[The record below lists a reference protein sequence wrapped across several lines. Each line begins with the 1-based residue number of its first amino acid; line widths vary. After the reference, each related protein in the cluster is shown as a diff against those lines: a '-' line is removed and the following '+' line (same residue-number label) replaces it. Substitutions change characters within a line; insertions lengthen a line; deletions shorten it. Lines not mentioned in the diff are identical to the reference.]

1 MYKSK
6 VSYSIGGRMRLLLKD
21 SSVLILSGN
30 HGDPWSGV
38 DVNAPDSKPNQLGR
52 DLFLIKVYEDK
63 ILPLGTQGTF
73 KKKKNGLEC
82 KCGKKFG
89 LRTSPY
95 GLAGPE
101 GQGEIPSVGCCSA
114 YFLKNYK

>member
-1 MYKSK
+1 M
-6 VSYSIGGRMRLLLKD
+6 I
-21 SSVLILSGN
+21 
-30 HGDPWSGV
+30 
-38 DVNAPDSKPNQLGR
+38 

-73 KKKKNGLEC
+73 STKKNGLEC